1 MLKIFL
7 DANVLVSVLNK
18 EYPLFTLSARI
29 VSLAEHPKFE
39 VYTSPLCLAIA
50 FYFAEKKSNALI
62 AKEKINLLC
71 RHLKVAENSMHGVQ
85 HTLQN
90 KKINDF
96 EDGLEFYAAKE
107 TGCHFIVTEDKQD
120 FYFSTIEVLDCKQ
133 FVRQVLLKS
142 AHK

>member
-1 MLKIFL
+1 MPRLFL

-18 EYPLFTLSARI
+18 EYPLFTYSSRI

-50 FYFAEKKSNALI
+50 FYFAEKKSNTAQ

-71 RHLKVAENSMHGVQ
+71 KHLKVAENSMHGVH

-90 KKINDF
+90 KAIHDF
-96 EDGLEFYAAKE
+96 EDGLEYHAAKE
-107 TGCHFIVTEDKQD
+107 ANCNYIITENKED
-120 FYFSTIEVLDCKQ
+120 FYFSKIEVLDCKS
-133 FVRQVLLKS
+133 FFNQVLLK
-142 AHK
+142 K